1 MSDTLKDP
9 NYDLE
14 FICANLLVF
23 KKIDLPVEENSNQL
37 APFQI
42 YKNYPKKVNY
52 PIFNDLNLIDFSFEK
67 DIKINSMSKVSYVF
81 TKESS
86 KSLSGFVSFTTL
98 VNKDTGNVFQ
108 FANYPSF
115 AFSTLS
121 SWEEDKFYSE
131 EIKFVVPSYLE
142 AGTYYLFV
150 GVDNKINSRS
160 VYLGDINLK

>member
-1 MSDTLKDP
+1 
-9 NYDLE
+9 
-14 FICANLLVF
+14 
-23 KKIDLPVEENSNQL
+23 
-37 APFQI
+37 
-42 YKNYPKKVNY
+42 
-52 PIFNDLNLIDFSFEK
+52 
-67 DIKINSMSKVSYVF
+67 MSKVSYVF

-98 VNKDTGNVFQ
+98 VNKDTGNIFQ

-115 AFSTLS
+115 AFSTLN